1 MDSELIEQIAA
12 REKVVATLLSKPS
25 AAVKAALADP
35 PYGATSDSTRK
46 RSAQVVIKAI
56 SSVPEKEVATVIEGL
71 TEEEHDILMKYL
83 YRGLEGTESNAQLL
97 RWHGALTEK
106 AGLGCIMRALQTT
119 NRL

>member
-1 MDSELIEQIAA
+1 MFGTSF
-12 REKVVATLLSKPS
+12 LLERMNVSPNT
-25 AAVKAALADP
+25 ADP
-35 PYGATSDSTRK
+35 
-46 RSAQVVIKAI
+46 RSSQKLSAKVVIKALCA
-56 SSVPEKEVATVIEGL
+56 VPEKDIAATIDALSES
-71 TEEEHDILMKYL
+71 EHDILMKYI